1 MHNVT
6 LWKRSGILYLLPYWH
21 VYSST
26 QVVVKCLVTHSC
38 DVDFVVICRSQDKHY
53 HHPMIPEER
62 LLASLL
68 ENKSISLHGELLHS
82 SSIIAETLTEVNT
95 QTLMHV
101 YSDILM
107 GVYTQTLTHVYTSNN
122 RHILSVIMF
131 SSPST
136 DVSLCFLVEAIW
148 ATYRNLQLTVVL

>member
-1 MHNVT
+1 
-6 LWKRSGILYLLPYWH
+6 
-21 VYSST
+21 
-26 QVVVKCLVTHSC
+26 
-38 DVDFVVICRSQDKHY
+38 
-53 HHPMIPEER
+53 MIPEER

-82 SSIIAETLTEVNT
+82 SSIIAETLTEVST

-136 DVSLCFLVEAIW
+136 DVCLCFLVEAI
-148 ATYRNLQLTVVL
+148 